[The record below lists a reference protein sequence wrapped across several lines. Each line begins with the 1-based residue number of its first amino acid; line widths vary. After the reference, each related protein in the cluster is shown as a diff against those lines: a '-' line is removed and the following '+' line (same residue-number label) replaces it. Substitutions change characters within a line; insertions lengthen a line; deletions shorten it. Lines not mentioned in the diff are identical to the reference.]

1 MLPWI
6 VRATESGADAATHA
20 AEGRLDAGM
29 TDLRDQLSY
38 EKQRRLALEAN
49 FEREKQERLEQAE
62 RGRANVQNRAEDA
75 DQAAQAAVAALLAK
89 KERKKK
95 RAKSRQQSRM

>member
-1 MLPWI
+1 ML
-6 VRATESGADAATHA
+6 ATDSPLLHERYKAHRESTP
-20 AEGRLDAGM
+20 

-62 RGRANVQNRAEDA
+62 RGRVDVEGAIANVQNRAEDA